1 MCSLPLA
8 SEMRGEREG
17 GERQREDESLF
28 QGNGEWSVLSFY
40 MSLKD
45 STSNGR
51 LSGIKQ
57 ISQIYSDDFII

>member
-1 MCSLPLA
+1 MLA
-8 SEMRGEREG
+8 NKIMRREERG
-17 GERQREDESLF
+17 GERQRGDESPF
-28 QGNGEWSVLSFY
+28 QGNGEWTVLSFY

-57 ISQIYSDDFII
+57 IPQMYSDDFNI